1 MQVFTGRA
9 QEYHLAGYPDWMAR
23 LLHARGVDTPEQAS
37 RFLEPVLTDLHD
49 PGLLHGMTDAV
60 AIITRLGRQKARA
73 VVYGDYDVDGLC
85 ASVIAQETL
94 KAMGLKTIVYIPD
107 RHTEGYGLNEDAIR
121 QLAAQA
127 ELLLTVDCGITAV
140 NEVALAKQLGMH
152 IIITD
157 HHTPP
162 DNLPAADAVINSML
176 GAYPFASLCGTGT
189 VWKLSLALKGMDF
202 AKDQLDLAA
211 LATVADMVP
220 LLGENRVIAAY
231 GLKALA
237 ATRRIGLRA
246 LTEAC
251 GLTWGEALTSD
262 KLSFGLAPRLNAG
275 GRLTTA
281 QDALHLLQS
290 TRSDEAYSLAQKL
303 NQVNAQRQA
312 MEREVIM
319 AAEKLLDGEDLLHA
333 STVVVCGQGWNSGVV
348 GLAAGRLAERY
359 GYPAVVLTQQ
369 GEQCTGSGRSAGG
382 IDLYCALKSCED
394 LFTRF
399 GGHQQAAGLTLP
411 FQNMA
416 AFRLRFDQAVRD
428 QLQGRVLLPQ
438 VPYDTRMR
446 LSQVSIE
453 NVQALE
459 RLAPFGIGN
468 PTPAFLMEDLALA
481 SSRAVGAENKHLKC
495 VFTQENVMCDG
506 IAFGMGDQQACLPP
520 TIDAVVRLSLNVFR
534 GNVSAQCQ
542 VSAIKAGKEAF
553 AFDGDAQLAA
563 ILQDF
568 MDIASNKAKAPAR
581 FKQVKAVTGLQ
592 GSLLVCRTIAAARA
606 MHAKY
611 PDFDTAQGPYS
622 DRRAANCILYRTPL
636 AQVRA
641 PYELL
646 VFCEGLLHDQE
657 AAYAASLFPGAK
669 LCAYQRTDEL
679 EQMIGQLKLTKEE
692 LREVYR
698 LLRQSAGMQDLPWHK
713 AKIQAALYVL
723 EELELI
729 SLKGDEVC
737 LLPMRKTDPQDSA
750 LFCILQ

>member
-1 MQVFTGRA
+1 MQLFTGRA
-9 QEYHLAGYPDWMAR
+9 QAYHLAGYPDWMAR

-37 RFLEPVLTDLHD
+37 RFLEPKLTDLHD
-49 PGLLHGMTDAV
+49 PGLLHGMSDAV
-60 AIITRLGRQKARA
+60 DIIARLGRQKARA

-85 ASVIAQETL
+85 ASIIAQEAL

-152 IIITD
+152 IIVTD

-162 DNLPAADAVINSML
+162 ENLPAADAVISPML
-176 GAYPFASLCGTGT
+176 GSYPFASLCGAGT
-189 VWKLSLALKGMDF
+189 VWKLSLALRGMDF
-202 AKDQLDLAA
+202 AKNQLDLAA

-231 GLKALA
+231 GLKVMA

-281 QDALHLLQS
+281 QDALQLLQS
-290 TRSDEAYSLAQKL
+290 TRSEEAYSLAQKL
-303 NQVNAQRQA
+303 NQVNTQRQA

-319 AAEKLLDGEDLLHA
+319 AAEALLDGEDLLHA

-348 GLAAGRLAERY
+348 GLAAGRLAEKY
-359 GYPAVVLTQQ
+359 GYPTVVLTQQ
-369 GEQCTGSGRSAGG
+369 DEQCTGSGRSAGG
-382 IDLYCALKSCED
+382 IDLYRALKACED
-394 LFTRF
+394 LFIRF
-399 GGHQQAAGLTLP
+399 GGHQQAAGLTLTCH
-411 FQNMA
+411 NLN
-416 AFRLRFDQAVRD
+416 AFKLRFDQAVQD

-438 VPYDTRMR
+438 ITYDTRLP
-446 LSQVSIE
+446 LSQVSVE
-453 NVQALE
+453 NIQALE

-481 SSRAVGAENKHLKC
+481 SSRAVGAQGKHLKC
-495 VFTQENVMCDG
+495 VFTQGKVMCDG
-506 IAFGMGDQQACLPP
+506 IAFGMGDQQAVLPP
-520 TIDAVVRLSLNVFR
+520 TIDAVVKLSLNVYR

-542 VSAIKAGKEAF
+542 VTAIKAGKEAF
-553 AFDGDAQLAA
+553 VPDADAQLAS

-568 MDIASNKAKAPAR
+568 KGIASNKAKAPAR
-581 FKQVKAVTGLQ
+581 LTQVEAVTGLQ
-592 GSLLVCRTIAAARA
+592 GSLLICRTIAAAQA

-611 PDFDTAQGPYS
+611 PDFDTAQGPYT
-622 DRRAANCILYRTPL
+622 DRRAVNCILYRTPL
-636 AQVRA
+636 AQVNA
-641 PYELL
+641 PYEKLI
-646 VFCEGLLHDQE
+646 FCEGLLHDQE
-657 AAYAASLFPGAK
+657 AAYAASLFPGAIIS
-669 LCAYQRTDEL
+669 ADQRTAEL
-679 EQMIGQLKLTKEE
+679 EQLIGFLKLTKEE

-698 LLRQSAGMQDLPWHK
+698 LLRQSADMLDLPWRK
-713 AKIQAALYVL
+713 AKTRAALYVL
-723 EELELI
+723 EDLELI
-729 SLKGDEVC
+729 SLKGDEVR
-737 LLPMRKTDPQDSA
+737 LLPMRKTDPEDSA
-750 LFCILQ
+750 LFCLLQ